1 MRRRM
6 RAARVVTTWATAAG
20 GGVGVPLALAAHK
33 PALAVAFYACAHACL
48 SRVSRTRP
56 DALAALSW
64 AACAAGV
71 CASTSSFS
79 ACALQVTPALAA
91 HAHARAVSAFRAELL
106 TVVKA
111 GREAAVDCARVFA
124 QRIRAGNANAKSA
137 LDDVANESFFLLDE
151 QVGKVKHSET
161 DYRTAFKARR
171 TAAGV
176 LLVGVLTALLF
187 AATGAPVEHALG
199 VAAVS
204 ASAAAAATSVTGDT
218 PSRLGEEGS
227 SAADEEVADV
237 GERAAAAVRA
247 GSKRES
253 YVVYALVAVACVGA
267 SLDADPLASLA
278 VTTVHFVG
286 AYAFASRS
294 ALADAAPA
302 FLGVLAAVLIV
313 S

>member
-1 MRRRM
+1 M
-6 RAARVVTTWATAAG
+6 RAARVVTTWTTAAG
-20 GGVGVPLALAAHK
+20 GIIGVPLALAARK
-33 PALAVAFYACAHACL
+33 PALAVAFYACAHSCL

-56 DALAALSW
+56 DALAALAW

-71 CASTSSFS
+71 CASTSGFS
-79 ACALQVTPALAA
+79 TCALQVAPALAA
-91 HAHARAVSAFRAELL
+91 HAHARAVAAFRAELL

-111 GREAAVDCARVFA
+111 GREAAVDCARSFA
-124 QRIRAGNANAKSA
+124 QRIRAGNANAKKA
-137 LDDVANESFFLLDE
+137 LDDVANESFFLIDE
-151 QVGKVKHSET
+151 HVGKVKHSET
-161 DYRTAFKARR
+161 DYRSAFKARR

-176 LLVGVLTALLF
+176 LLVGVLIALLF
-187 AATGAPVEHALG
+187 AATGAPVTHALS

-204 ASAAAAATSVTGDT
+204 ASAAAATTAASADA
-218 PSRLGEEGS
+218 PSRLAETGHA
-227 SAADEEVADV
+227 AADEESADV

-267 SLDADPLASLA
+267 TLDADPLASLA
-278 VTTVHFVG
+278 VTTVHFAG
-286 AYAFASRS
+286 GYAFA
-294 ALADAAPA
+294 LLGTVADAAPA

>member
-1 MRRRM
+1 M
-6 RAARVVTTWATAAG
+6 RAARVVTTWTTATG
-20 GGVGVPLALAAHK
+20 GIIGVPLALASRK
-33 PALAVAFYACAHACL
+33 PALAVAFYACAHSCL

-56 DALAALSW
+56 DALAALAW

-71 CASTSSFS
+71 CASTSGFS
-79 ACALQVTPALAA
+79 TCALQVAPALAA
-91 HAHARAVSAFRAELL
+91 HAHARAVAAFRAELL

-111 GREAAVDCARVFA
+111 GREAAVDCARSFA

-137 LDDVANESFFLLDE
+137 LDDVANESFFLIDE
-151 QVGKVKHSET
+151 HVGKVKHSET
-161 DYRTAFKARR
+161 DYRSAFKARR

-176 LLVGVLTALLF
+176 LLVGVLTALIF
-187 AATGAPVEHALG
+187 AAAGAPVAHALS

-204 ASAAAAATSVTGDT
+204 ASAAAATTAASADA
-218 PSRLGEEGS
+218 PSRLAETGHA
-227 SAADEEVADV
+227 AADEESADV

-278 VTTVHFVG
+278 VTTVHFAG
-286 AYAFASRS
+286 GYAFA
-294 ALADAAPA
+294 LLGTVADAAPA

>member
-1 MRRRM
+1 M
-6 RAARVVTTWATAAG
+6 RAARVVTTWTTAAG
-20 GGVGVPLALAAHK
+20 GVVGVPLALAASK
-33 PALAVAFYACAHACL
+33 PALAVAFYACAHSWL
-48 SRVSRTRP
+48 SRVSRTRS
-56 DALAALSW
+56 DAFAALAW
-64 AACAAGV
+64 AACAAGA

-79 ACALQVTPALAA
+79 ACALQVAPALAA
-91 HAHARAVSAFRAELL
+91 HAHARAVAAFRSELL

-111 GREAAVDCARVFA
+111 GREAAVDCARTFA

-137 LDDVANESFFLLDE
+137 LDDVANESFFLIDE
-151 QVGKVKHSET
+151 HVGKVKHSET
-161 DYRTAFKARR
+161 DYRSAFKARR

-187 AATGAPVEHALG
+187 AATGAPVAHSLG

-204 ASAAAAATSVTGDT
+204 ASAAAATTAASADA

-227 SAADEEVADV
+227 FAVDEEVAEV

-253 YVVYALVAVACVGA
+253 YVVFALVAVACVGA
-267 SLDADPLASLA
+267 SLDAAPLAVLA
-278 VTTVHFVG
+278 VTTIHFAG
-286 AYAFASRS
+286 GYTFALRGT
-294 ALADAAPA
+294 AADAAPA
-302 FLGVLAAVLIV
+302 FLGVLAAVLIA